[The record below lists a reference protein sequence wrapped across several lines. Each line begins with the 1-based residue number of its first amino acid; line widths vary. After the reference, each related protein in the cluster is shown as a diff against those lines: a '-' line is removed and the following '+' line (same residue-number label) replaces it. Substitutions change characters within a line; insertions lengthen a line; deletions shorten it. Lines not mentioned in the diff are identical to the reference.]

1 MPLRE
6 FTGRDGAT
14 WRVWETRPAGSRLAV
29 RPEFVDGWLTF
40 ENGAGTADVR
50 RRRLAPVPTGC
61 AELTD
66 LELRR
71 LCLNAQPERVR
82 PQPTA

>member
-6 FTGRDGAT
+6 FTDRTGAT
-14 WRVWETRPAGSRLAV
+14 WRVWETRPVGARLAV

-40 ENGAGTADVR
+40 ENATGSADVT
-50 RRRLAPVPTGC
+50 RRRLAPIPTGW
-61 AELTD
+61 AELPD

-71 LCLNAQPERVR
+71 LCLDAHPERAR
-82 PQPTA
+82 TRMTE